1 MVKCKMEKLSICSK
15 WNDKT
20 EYVFIA
26 SNLENSLA
34 VSSNINHM
42 LTIQPNQSWIF
53 TQNKQKHMS
62 TEELEDEGSQWLYL
76 QEPQTGNSPNVQQQV
91 NKQTVVHNTMESYS
105 AIKKMNNWHTQ
116 WHGWVKKK
124 KKDVCWMKET
134 K

>member
-76 QEPQTGNSPNVQQQV
+76 QEPQMGNSPNVQQQV
-91 NKQTVVHNTMESYS
+91 NE
-105 AIKKMNNWHTQ
+105 
-116 WHGWVKKK
+116 
-124 KKDVCWMKET
+124 
-134 K
+134 

>member
-42 LTIQPNQSWIF
+42 LTIQPNQS
-53 TQNKQKHMS
+53 
-62 TEELEDEGSQWLYL
+62 
-76 QEPQTGNSPNVQQQV
+76 
-91 NKQTVVHNTMESYS
+91 
-105 AIKKMNNWHTQ
+105 
-116 WHGWVKKK
+116 
-124 KKDVCWMKET
+124 
-134 K
+134 